1 MTIDTN
7 LDNCIKKELVPIQS
21 ASKKGWGYSFVYNLR
36 DLRDIYLLLSQN
48 IGRSIQELLDICK
61 KYNLIS
67 ESGKDWTA
75 RNLLE
80 IVNAWINF
88 GYVRSIQHGYIIIR
102 QAEFNSDV
110 NMPLDDNDK
119 KIFLKIYFEYYKFK
133 EFHSLFSTNRTE
145 KRLDGFVYAFSQGIR
160 FVNNFF
166 VPRTDTLWTIDN
178 SHKDMMRF
186 WDVYTSWGIKLN
198 VLDKLNLF
206 AFDIMTI
213 DERLRNSNMIYYV
226 NEMSKDFSIIE
237 YIKNTMSESYL
248 SIISI
253 ERQLVWKYH
262 FKIDDIKNRIVKEC
276 EHPNSSYR
284 MQSTSSN
291 FIRRN
296 DHRYYP
302 MVNNTYISH
311 LLKV

>member
-1 MTIDTN
+1 
-7 LDNCIKKELVPIQS
+7 
-21 ASKKGWGYSFVYNLR
+21 
-36 DLRDIYLLLSQN
+36 
-48 IGRSIQELLDICK
+48 
-61 KYNLIS
+61 
-67 ESGKDWTA
+67 
-75 RNLLE
+75 
-80 IVNAWINF
+80 
-88 GYVRSIQHGYIIIR
+88 
-102 QAEFNSDV
+102 
-110 NMPLDDNDK
+110 
-119 KIFLKIYFEYYKFK
+119 
-133 EFHSLFSTNRTE
+133 
-145 KRLDGFVYAFSQGIR
+145 
-160 FVNNFF
+160 
-166 VPRTDTLWTIDN
+166 
-178 SHKDMMRF
+178 
-186 WDVYTSWGIKLN
+186 
-198 VLDKLNLF
+198 
-206 AFDIMTI
+206 MTI

-237 YIKNTMSESYL
+237 YIKNSMSESYL